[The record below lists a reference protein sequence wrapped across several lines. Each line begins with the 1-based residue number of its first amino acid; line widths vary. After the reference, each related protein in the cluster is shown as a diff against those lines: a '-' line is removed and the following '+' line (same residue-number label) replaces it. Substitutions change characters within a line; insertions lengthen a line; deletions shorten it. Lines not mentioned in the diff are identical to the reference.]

1 MKIVHQY
8 WSPSGEMLQTNSYPK
23 PLRNIVKTLDR
34 VIAAAEGPG
43 NYRMSMEFFRER
55 QFRSDAIIVW
65 PCEEEH
71 GPSAAGRGPQAQV
84 ASVMDL
90 AADFAALSLDE
101 TWWAHVLRSWGIWPE
116 W

>member
-1 MKIVHQY
+1 
-8 WSPSGEMLQTNSYPK
+8 MLQTNPYPK

-43 NYRMSMEFFRER
+43 NYRMSMEFVRQR

-71 GPSAAGRGPQAQV
+71 GPSAAGPQAQD
-84 ASVMDL
+84 ASMMDL
-90 AADFAALSLDE
+90 AALSFDE

-116 W
+116 